1 MGLSLKE
8 TVFVQAML
16 QFEDIGFMEWH
27 CRVLKTLTSTPQS
40 VREVAFQ
47 TGLFQYHVRGVVQDL
62 LGLGLIEYTRYG
74 LQLKD
79 EHEML
84 LQLVECCEEGP
95 KKKSSD
101 YEAAFEVV
109 VPKVVAL
116 KKRHGMESA

>member
-8 TVFVQAML
+8 TVLVQAML

-27 CRVLKTLTSTPQS
+27 CRVLKTLTTTPQS
-40 VREVAFQ
+40 VREVAFK

-74 LQLKD
+74 LQLRD

-84 LQLVECCEEGP
+84 LQLVDCCEGSP
-95 KKKSSD
+95 KKKSFD

-109 VPKVVAL
+109 VPRVMSL
-116 KKRHGMESA
+116 KRQYSFD

>member
-8 TVFVQAML
+8 AVLVQAMC

-27 CRVLKTLTSTPQS
+27 CRVLKTLTNTPQS
-40 VREVAFQ
+40 VREVAFR

-74 LQLKD
+74 LQLVD
-79 EHEML
+79 EGTML
-84 LQLVECCEEGP
+84 LQLVDCCEGSP

-101 YEAAFEVV
+101 YEAAFEVA

-116 KKRHGMESA
+116 KKKYDFEG

>member
-1 MGLSLKE
+1 MGLSLKD

-27 CRVLKTLTSTPQS
+27 CRVLKSLTTTPQS
-40 VREVAFQ
+40 VREVASK

-74 LQLKD
+74 LQLAD
-79 EHEML
+79 EHAML
-84 LQLVECCEEGP
+84 LQLVECCEGCP

-116 KKRHGMESA
+116 KQLYSID

>member
-1 MGLSLKE
+1 MGLSLKD
-8 TVFVQAML
+8 TVLVQAML

-27 CRVLKTLTSTPQS
+27 CRVLKTLTTTPQS
-40 VREVAFQ
+40 VREVAFK

-74 LQLKD
+74 LQLAD
-79 EHEML
+79 EHAML
-84 LQLVECCEEGP
+84 LQLVECCEGCP

-101 YEAAFEVV
+101 YEAAFEVA

-116 KKRHGMESA
+116 KRQYSFD